1 VHLPADGHHRFL
13 SHLGATPQ
21 STSAALS
28 YLDSNMKPLDTE
40 PSNPAAMRNARI
52 SEAQSLIRL
61 AVPIAAIALVS
72 MGMSV
77 TDAAMV
83 AGLFGAEALASVA
96 VGSDLYSILYYFGV
110 GILSGLAP
118 FYTAAVVRADADAQ
132 IRLQRIGLVCILLIS
147 ALLVPV
153 VWTSPD
159 WLRTIGIDPALLE
172 QGRGYTQAMALTLLP
187 MLGVVLYRT
196 MLTAAERPRVFLC
209 VTLAMLPLNAGFNYF
224 LMMGAGPVPS
234 FGATGAGVSSFLVAT
249 ASLVVLAII
258 GRIKVTTSERLPF
271 DWNELFAV
279 MRVGLPIG
287 ITAVA
292 EVGVY
297 LGATIYAATL
307 GAADAAAHVLVLR
320 VAGVAYAI
328 PMALLQASMVRM
340 ARAETLADP
349 ALQHAVIRSSILLG
363 LGSGLL
369 LFAGLAAVADP
380 VSAAFLGADQI
391 GAAAGLA
398 AGLLL
403 LLGVIEFFE
412 SPCLAAAGLL
422 RGRKDTRAP
431 MLFTIAGN
439 WVIGAPLG
447 LYLCDVQQMG
457 ITGVWTGLLV
467 GMAVTTLLTL
477 ARLVQT
483 VARPQMPMPRFS
495 RMRRAA

>member
-1 VHLPADGHHRFL
+1 MDGCNPLPGIIMNSSNTSFLHPDGAARPARF
-13 SHLGATPQ
+13 
-21 STSAALS
+21 
-28 YLDSNMKPLDTE
+28 
-40 PSNPAAMRNARI
+40 
-52 SEAQSLIRL
+52 SELRSLIRL
-61 AVPIAAIALVS
+61 TAPIAAIALVS

-83 AGLFGAEALASVA
+83 ARLFGADALAALA

-110 GILSGLAP
+110 GIISGLAP
-118 FYTAAVVRADADAQ
+118 FYTAAVVRADAIAQ
-132 IRLQRIGLVCILLIS
+132 LRLQRIGWVSVMLVA
-147 ALLVPV
+147 ALLVPL
-153 VWTSPD
+153 VWSAPD
-159 WLRTIGIDPALLE
+159 WLRPMGIEPALLE
-172 QGRGYTQAMALTLLP
+172 QGRGYTQAMAVTLIP

-196 MLTAAERPRVFLC
+196 VLTAAERPRVFLC
-209 VTLAMLPLNAGFNYF
+209 VTLAMLPLNAAFNYV
-224 LMMGAGPVPS
+224 LMMGAGPVP
-234 FGATGAGVSSFLVAT
+234 GLGVTGAGISSLLVAT
-249 ASLVVLAII
+249 AILVVLAVIS
-258 GRIKVTTSERLPF
+258 RVKTSTPIPIQF
-271 DWNELFAV
+271 DWSELFAV
-279 MRVGLPIG
+279 LRVGLPIG

-297 LGATIYAATL
+297 LGATLYAATL
-307 GAADAAAHVLVLR
+307 GAADAAAHVLALR

-349 ALQHAVIRSSILLG
+349 AMQNEVIRSSIFLG

-380 VSAAFLGADQI
+380 LSTAFLGADQI

-403 LLGVIEFFE
+403 LLGVIELFE

-447 LYLCDVQQMG
+447 LYLCDVQQLG

-467 GMAVTTLLTL
+467 GMAVTTLLTI
-477 ARLVQT
+477 ARLAQT
-483 VARPQMPMPRFS
+483 VGRPRMPWPRLF
-495 RMRRAA
+495 RMRRAV

>member
-1 VHLPADGHHRFL
+1 MTSLVTESSLTA
-13 SHLGATPQ
+13 AT
-21 STSAALS
+21 
-28 YLDSNMKPLDTE
+28 
-40 PSNPAAMRNARI
+40 RNANF
-52 SEAQSLIRL
+52 SEARSLLRL
-61 AVPIAAIALVS
+61 AAPIAAIALVS

-83 AGLFGAEALASVA
+83 ALLFGADALAAVA

-110 GILSGLAP
+110 GIISGLAP

-132 IRLQRIGLVCILLIS
+132 IRLQRIGKVCVMLIA
-147 ALLVPV
+147 ALLVPI
-153 VWTSPD
+153 VWSSPD
-159 WLRTIGIDPALLE
+159 WLRPMGIEPALLE
-172 QGRGYTQAMALTLLP
+172 HGRGYTQAMAVTLVP

-209 VTLAMLPLNAGFNYF
+209 VTLAMLPLNAAFNYF
-224 LMMGAGPVPS
+224 LMMGAGPMPGLGV
-234 FGATGAGVSSFLVAT
+234 AGAGVSSLLVAT
-249 ASLVVLAII
+249 AILVVLAII
-258 GRIKVTTSERLPF
+258 GRVKTRTSNPIQF
-271 DWNELFAV
+271 DWSELFAV
-279 MRVGLPIG
+279 VRVGLPIG

-349 ALQHAVIRSSILLG
+349 ALQHAVTRSSIFLG
-363 LGSGLL
+363 LGSGFL

-380 VSAAFLGADQI
+380 LSTAFLGADQI

-403 LLGVIEFFE
+403 LLGVIELFE
-412 SPCLAAAGLL
+412 SPCLAAAGIL

-447 LYLCDVQQMG
+447 IYLCEFQQMG